1 MKIVFTPK
9 GLFHEHTFH
18 SWRQCSDGFCG
29 CGLGLAQMRS
39 LTQRRSTWLS
49 MTSADRRPFV
59 VVAYVL
65 AFHVLA
71 LWALQSGLLRQAVEM
86 VVPVQ
91 MLSEFIEPPAPRVT
105 PPAPPAVV
113 KRPVTQPKTPVVP
126 QTLAVRTDTP
136 APEVW
141 TVPVVPVA
149 PPAPIAAPVEPP
161 TPAAPAPAPAPATVI
176 LPSTDADYLQN
187 PKPVYPLASKRRG
200 EQGLVI
206 HSVLIGTDGLP
217 VSARLVKSS
226 GFDAL
231 DQAALT
237 AVMRWRYIPG
247 KRNGVPTTMSFNVPI
262 NWVLE

>member
-1 MKIVFTPK
+1 
-9 GLFHEHTFH
+9 
-18 SWRQCSDGFCG
+18 
-29 CGLGLAQMRS
+29 
-39 LTQRRSTWLS
+39 
-49 MTSADRRPFV
+49 MTAADRRPFV

-65 AFHVLA
+65 AFHALA
-71 LWALQSGLLRQAVEM
+71 LWALQSGLLRKAVEI

-91 MLSEFIEPPAPRVT
+91 MLSEFIEPPAPRET
-105 PPAPPAVV
+105 PPAPPVVV
-113 KRPVTQPKTPVVP
+113 KRPVTQPKAPVVP
-126 QTLAVRTDTP
+126 QTLAVRAQTP
-136 APEVW
+136 TPEAW
-141 TVPVVPVA
+141 TVPVVPAA
-149 PPAPIAAPVEPP
+149 PAAPIAAPVEPSP
-161 TPAAPAPAPAPATVI
+161 PAPAAPPAPPTVV
-176 LPSTDADYLQN
+176 LPSSDADYLQN
-187 PKPVYPLASKRRG
+187 PKPVYPSASKRRG

>member
-1 MKIVFTPK
+1 MNVFSISE

-18 SWRQCSDGFCG
+18 SWGQCCHGVCG
-29 CGLGLAQMRS
+29 CCLGFAQMRS
-39 LTQRRSTWLS
+39 VTERRSTWLS
-49 MTSADRRPFV
+49 MTAADRRPFV

-65 AFHVLA
+65 AFHALA
-71 LWALQSGLLRQAVEM
+71 LWALQSGLLRKAVE
-86 VVPVQ
+86 VVVSVQ
-91 MLSEFIEPPAPRVT
+91 MLSEFIEPPAPRVM
-105 PPAPPAVV
+105 PPAPPVVV
-113 KRPVTQPKTPVVP
+113 KRPVTQPKAPVVP
-126 QTLAVRTDTP
+126 QTLAVRAQTP
-136 APEVW
+136 TPEAW
-141 TVPVVPVA
+141 TVPVVPEA
-149 PPAPIAAPVEPP
+149 PPAPIAAPAPP
-161 TPAAPAPAPAPATVI
+161 PAPAAPPAPPTVV
-176 LPSTDADYLQN
+176 LPSSDADYLQN
-187 PKPVYPLASKRRG
+187 PKPVYPSASKRRG

>member
-1 MKIVFTPK
+1 
-9 GLFHEHTFH
+9 
-18 SWRQCSDGFCG
+18 
-29 CGLGLAQMRS
+29 MRS

-49 MTSADRRPFV
+49 MSAADRRPFV

-65 AFHVLA
+65 VFHALA

-91 MLSEFIEPPAPRVT
+91 MLSEFIEPPAPRVM
-105 PPAPPAVV
+105 PPAPPVVV

-126 QTLAVRTDTP
+126 QTLAVRTETP
-136 APEVW
+136 APEAW

-149 PPAPIAAPVEPP
+149 PLAPIAAPVESP
-161 TPAAPAPAPAPATVI
+161 TPAPPAPVSVV
-176 LPSTDADYLQN
+176 LPSSDADYLQN
-187 PKPVYPLASKRRG
+187 PKPVYPSASKRRG

>member
-1 MKIVFTPK
+1 MSVFSISE
-9 GLFHEHTFH
+9 GLFHEHTFY
-18 SWRQCSDGFCG
+18 SWWQCGHG
-29 CGLGLAQMRS
+29 CCRRSLGVAQMRS
-39 LTQRRSTWLS
+39 LIQRRSTWLS
-49 MTSADRRPFV
+49 MTAADRRPFV

-65 AFHVLA
+65 AFHALA
-71 LWALQSGLLRQAVEM
+71 LWALQSGLLRKAVEI

-91 MLSEFIEPPAPRVT
+91 MLSEFIEPPAPREA
-105 PPAPPAVV
+105 PPAPPVVV
-113 KRPVTQPKTPVVP
+113 KRPVIQPKAPVVP
-126 QTLAVRTDTP
+126 QTLAVRAQTP
-136 APEVW
+136 TPEAW
-141 TVPVVPVA
+141 TVPVVPAA
-149 PPAPIAAPVEPP
+149 PPAPIAAPVESSPPAPVAPPAPP
-161 TPAAPAPAPAPATVI
+161 TVV
-176 LPSTDADYLQN
+176 LPSSDADYLQN
-187 PKPVYPLASKRRG
+187 PKPVYPSASKRRG

-247 KRNGVPTTMSFNVPI
+247 KRNGVPATMSFNVPI